1 MCGVVGCNGRMNQPW
16 FAIIVLVVACSGGK
30 PVAAPV
36 APTPVETPVLAITD
50 LKFLEGN
57 QMGMELHE
65 DGRLE
70 LVVAGEGAQPMKQV
84 IATLEPDGSMT
95 GKDGKVAH
103 FHADGSLEGPDG
115 KLAPLKFD
123 GEVLVVD
130 GKRVTIDDKG
140 TVSVDGAASPLR
152 IEGAHDRNAR
162 RTALL
167 LSALV
172 LGGQAE
178 PSTP

>member
-1 MCGVVGCNGRMNQPW
+1 MNQRSL
-16 FAIIVLVVACSGGK
+16 AMIVLVVACGGGK
-30 PVAAPV
+30 PAAT
-36 APTPVETPVLAITD
+36 PTNPPPAAAPVLAITD
-50 LKFLEGN
+50 LKFFEGDK
-57 QMGMELHE
+57 MGMELHE

-70 LVVAGEGAQPMKQV
+70 LVVAGAGAQPTKQV
-84 IATLEPDGSMT
+84 IATLEADGSMT
-95 GKDGKVAH
+95 AKDGKVAH
-103 FHADGSLEGPDG
+103 FHPDGTLEGPDG

-123 GEVLVVD
+123 GDALVVD

-140 TVSVDGAASPLR
+140 AISIDSTASPLR

-167 LSALV
+167 LSALI

-178 PSTP
+178 PSTPAP